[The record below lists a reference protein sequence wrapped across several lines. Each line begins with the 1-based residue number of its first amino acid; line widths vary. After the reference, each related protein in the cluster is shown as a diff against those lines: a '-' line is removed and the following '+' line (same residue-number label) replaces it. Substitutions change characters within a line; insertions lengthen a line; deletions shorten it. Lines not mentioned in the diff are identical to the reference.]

1 MSKMPARSEN
11 RPARAVNSSGTD
23 RRTADPRTLTKISK
37 KSIRLSSRPG
47 KLLIDAPDRRTQH
60 VLQRPGKQDHEALDH
75 DDHVSRDSRDPGP
88 RDPVCRGAGRSEE
101 HNSELQSLMRR
112 SYDVCFL

>member
-75 DDHVSRDSRDPGP
+75 DDHFSRD
-88 RDPVCRGAGRSEE
+88 GRHLEGQDRTSLVKDSEPQPPQA
-101 HNSELQSLMRR
+101 NPSPT
-112 SYDVCFL
+112 